1 MTLANQSHALK
12 DVIRLQFD
20 VRRAQFNI
28 IEALVETCGLSSKKE
43 LFSNAMA
50 LLKWA
55 VQETQKGRR
64 IASYDPENGSIEL
77 VALPGLDLVQHHD
90 SHRAAA
96 SNLDAENESAARE
109 RPALGLVRS

>member
-12 DVIRLQFD
+12 DIIRLQFD

-50 LLKWA
+50 LMKWA

-64 IASYDPENGSIEL
+64 IASYDPASGSIEL
-77 VALPGLDLVQHHD
+77 VALPGLDLIQRPDNLGV
-90 SHRAAA
+90 AA
-96 SNLDAENESAARE
+96 SSKHVDNAQAAQ
-109 RPALGLVRS
+109 RPVLGLVSS